1 MQRNNA
7 DLKKNHE
14 STELQLG
21 GCWWWVGKSC
31 LTQPEVSQAAFR
43 CSSPKWVLKHSV
55 PPHPVSHTSQVLFA
69 HAFFPAHSISPAQ
82 HPWGLPVA
90 STGQSSWHR
99 HWNDAQQHRC
109 LSLQRGFPF
118 PLGSHSSAPPQHW
131 TQEACDD
138 LLLKFWKWYG
148 NKEVAQ
154 KQLLIM

>member
-21 GCWWWVGKSC
+21 GCWWVGKSC

-90 STGQSSWHR
+90 STGQSSWHL
-99 HWNDAQQHRC
+99 HWNDAQQVPQPAEGFSFSSGIPQLC
-109 LSLQRGFPF
+109 TSPAQDTGSLWWLTAQI
-118 PLGSHSSAPPQHW
+118 
-131 TQEACDD
+131 
-138 LLLKFWKWYG
+138 LKMIWK
-148 NKEVAQ
+148 
-154 KQLLIM
+154 